1 MKDRL
6 NKNISYSNLS
16 LDTLSS
22 TMKDYSYENYGE
34 NFEESLQRGFR
45 DIANMYNN
53 SFNKPKLSFQC
64 CYYCNLNNYKKGE
77 NDYLINLQFE
87 KFAEALSKSFESN
100 NEK

>member
-53 SFNKPKLSFQC
+53 SFYKPKLSFQC
-64 CYYCNLNNYKKGE
+64 CYYCNINNYKKGE

-87 KFAEALSKSFESN
+87 KLAETLSKSFENN